1 MRIGILELPVHY
13 SGCSSLKEKRSMLK
27 PLLER
32 VHRQFNVSS
41 AEIDYQDIHED
52 AMIAIGVVNNNQ
64 AWIQSYFGG
73 VVDWIEK
80 YFPDAE
86 IQDQR
91 VEII

>member
-1 MRIGILELPVHY
+1 MRIGILELHLY
-13 SGCSSLKEKRSMLK
+13 FSGCSSLKEKRSHLK

-32 VHRQFNVSS
+32 VHRQFNVST
-41 AEIDYQDIHED
+41 AEIDFQDIHDD
-52 AMIAIGVVNNNQ
+52 AKIAIGVVNNNQ
-64 AWIQSYFGG
+64 AWIQSYLSG

-80 YFPDAE
+80 YFPEAE